1 MDIKSPVG
9 IISSCQSCATNYR
22 ETSFRG
28 ISDQLLRSEKNRR
41 TDRHYRDAWTPIK
54 MRLILLQEFPTDLRM
69 VVVSEGK
76 SILPSDFQIH
86 LSDVSVDLDQY
97 DANLNNVSQI
107 RIASILMDH
116 QSIVL
121 TANIHIIFVNP
132 PAIYPLTHQSVNN
145 THPNHSESRR
155 MLHSHTHSSVSYN
168 SINPSSNNY
177 IYSFIIFLCIFQLII
192 N

>member
-132 PAIYPLTHQSVNN
+132 PCNL
-145 THPNHSESRR
+145 
-155 MLHSHTHSSVSYN
+155 
-168 SINPSSNNY
+168 SINPP
-177 IYSFIIFLCIFQLII
+177 ICQ
-192 N
+192 